1 MDNRRTTR
9 LNPPLHGRR
18 VHLEPMRERHAEA
31 LFPVLAD
38 PALYR
43 WIDHGP
49 PASVQ
54 RLRDVYRRIECRQ
67 SPDGQET
74 WLNWVLF
81 ASNQAGPLGFVQAS
95 LLSDGRAWVAYVL
108 GQPGWGQGYATEA
121 VATLLA
127 HLFGALGAQ
136 QAMATVEQD
145 NTRSIALLLRL
156 DFQRASAAALQ
167 GHELTATEQL
177 WLLDAPRAGG

>member
-1 MDNRRTTR
+1 MDTHRTAR
-9 LNPPLHGRR
+9 LNPPLHGPRL
-18 VHLEPMRERHAEA
+18 HLEPMRERHAEA

-38 PALYR
+38 PELYR
-43 WIDHGP
+43 WIDQGP
-49 PASVQ
+49 PASPD

-67 SPDGQET
+67 SPDGLEK

-81 ASNQAGPLGFVQAS
+81 ANNQPGPLGFVQAS

-108 GQPGWGQGYATEA
+108 GRSAWGQGYAAEA
-121 VATLLA
+121 VAALLE
-127 HLFGALGAQ
+127 HLFGALGAH

-156 DFQRASAAALQ
+156 GFQRASAAALQ

-177 WLLDAPRAGG
+177 WLLDAPSASG

>member
-1 MDNRRTTR
+1 MDSRLTAR
-9 LNPPLHGRR
+9 LNPPLHGPR
-18 VHLEPMRERHAEA
+18 VHLEPLREHHAAA

-43 WIDHGP
+43 WIDQGP
-49 PASVQ
+49 PASAE
-54 RLRDVYRRIECRQ
+54 RLREVYRRIECRR

-74 WLNWVLF
+74 WLNWALF
-81 ASNQAGPLGFVQAS
+81 ASNQPGPLGFVQAS

-108 GQPGWGQGYATEA
+108 GRSAWGQGYAAEA
-121 VATLLA
+121 VAALLE
-127 HLFGALGAQ
+127 HLFGALGAH

-156 DFQRASAAALQ
+156 GFQRASAAALQ

-177 WLLDAPRAGG
+177 WLLDAPSASG